1 MIRIAYLIYQI
12 SDRQGKRLLSIFLFV
27 SIIAAFLE
35 FLLLVSLSGIVAFLG
50 GHTDGAFPTHYVYLF
65 SVLVICSFLFQIT
78 NVYIQA
84 YTATK
89 IGTDWSS
96 KVFTI
101 LTEANYSALSGLK
114 GADVLN
120 FTVTETTRF
129 TDCVIL
135 PMLMLCSRAAI
146 AFTIVILLFYKFLVL
161 SVGLFV
167 ILASIYAAIYITL
180 KTKLQENSKV
190 VSDSLEDR
198 NDIVLSS
205 FFNLKDIKIN
215 KILRSATVSEFIT
228 TGRAIT
234 RSQSLTYLF
243 VHFPRYFIETTLLL
257 VMIVLFLIEIID
269 HEFIIFAF
277 AGFRLLPNIQAI
289 YGAFATIQGAK
300 TSYENTLKFF
310 DEANIKLHSKIEN
323 TKEVKKL
330 TSFGPTIEKIELHN
344 LTFTYNKNEVFNS
357 LNLILD
363 FGTKPIML
371 LGPTG
376 SGKSTI
382 LDLICGF
389 YPEHYQNLRIN
400 AKSYDEIDI
409 QDLQSNISYVSQ
421 NYFCRKVMLS
431 DYLKELG
438 YKLSDAKVVEVF
450 TGLSLQFLVEDES
463 VRNVVIEEN
472 FKNFSGGQRQ
482 RLAICFAI
490 LRHPKLLILDEA
502 TNALDERTAHK
513 ILNSILAMK
522 INLIIITHQ
531 PIIQDRFTVID
542 LAKFP
547 SQRTEH
553 QTNLLGGNKR

>member
-12 SDRQGKRLLSIFLFV
+12 SDRHGKGLLSIFFFV

-50 GHTDGAFPTHYVYLF
+50 GQTDGAFPTHYVYLF
-65 SVLVICSFLFQIT
+65 SGLVICSFLFQIT

-96 KVFTI
+96 KVFTR
-101 LTEANYSALSGLK
+101 LMEANYSTLSALK

-129 TDCVIL
+129 TDCVIM
-135 PMLMLCSRAAI
+135 PMLLLCSRAAI
-146 AFTIVILLFYKFLVL
+146 AFTIIILLFYKFPVL

-167 ILASIYAAIYITL
+167 ILASIYAVIYITL
-180 KTKLQENSKV
+180 KTKLQKNSKV

-215 KILRSATVSEFIT
+215 KVLRSATVSEFIA

-257 VMIVLFLIEIID
+257 VMVILFLIEIINY
-269 HEFIIFAF
+269 EFIIFAF

-289 YGAFATIQGAK
+289 YGAFATIQGAR
-300 TSYENTLKFF
+300 TSYEYTLKFF
-310 DEANIKLHSKIEN
+310 DKANINLHSQIEN
-323 TKEVKKL
+323 KKEVEKI
-330 TSFGPTIEKIELHN
+330 TSFGPTIDEIELHN
-344 LTFTYNKNEVFNS
+344 LTFAYNKKEVFNS

-363 FGTKPIML
+363 FRTKPIML

-376 SGKSTI
+376 SGKSTV

-400 AKSYDEIDI
+400 AKSYDVIDI
-409 QDLQSNISYVSQ
+409 HELQSSISYVSQ
-421 NYFCRKVMLS
+421 NYFCRKVILS
-431 DYLKELG
+431 DYLKALG
-438 YKLSDAKVVEVF
+438 YNLNDPKAVEVF
-450 TGLSLQFLVEDES
+450 MDLSLQFLVEGGA
-463 VRNVVIEEN
+463 VRDVVIEEN

-502 TNALDERTAHK
+502 TNALDEQTAHK

-531 PIIQDRFTVID
+531 PIIQNRFTVID

-547 SQRTEH
+547 NQQTEYP
-553 QTNLLGGNKR
+553 TNILEGNER